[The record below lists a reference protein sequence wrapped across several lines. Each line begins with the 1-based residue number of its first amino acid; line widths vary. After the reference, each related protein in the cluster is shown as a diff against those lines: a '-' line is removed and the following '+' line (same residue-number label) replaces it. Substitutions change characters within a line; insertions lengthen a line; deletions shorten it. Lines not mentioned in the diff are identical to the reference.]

1 MKAFTHILFKHY
13 SSTKPK
19 DPVQIKEA
27 CQSNTEESELSQ
39 FKELYN
45 FTNKSDDFI
54 TILQFNY
61 ILEGSGLSTTK
72 KKAKIWLK
80 KMGIK
85 ETTTRINSK
94 VTKGY
99 KGIKVVANVKLFDDD
114 EEDIDC

>member
-1 MKAFTHILFKHY
+1 M
-13 SSTKPK
+13 
-19 DPVQIKEA
+19 
-27 CQSNTEESELSQ
+27 SQ

-45 FTNKSDDFI
+45 FTNNSDDFI

-94 VTKGY
+94 VTKVY
-99 KGIKVVANVKLFDDD
+99 KGIKALED
-114 EEDIDC
+114 EDCNNNGGVTFEAPSDLDAGL